1 MPPRNS
7 QIVVNIG
14 DTFQVWS
21 NDRYRAGVH
30 RVTPITTQSRFSI
43 PYFYNPAYPQVIEP
57 ISELSDGHPRYR
69 PFTWKEFIQARVDDN
84 FLGPRL

>member
-1 MPPRNS
+1 MLH
-7 QIVVNIG
+7 
-14 DTFQVWS
+14 TFQVWS

-57 ISELSDGHPRYR
+57 IAELAEGRPRYR

-84 FLGPRL
+84 FSDLGSEDTQASHFRIQ